1 VQDDGAKVPL
11 LESEQQY
18 ILHCSSTAAQS
29 ALASAS
35 YHYPRASY
43 NTIFDG
49 FPVAPSSLVPRATPC
64 LTLNHV
70 FRTSLHL
77 CKSTARS
84 SDPASLHYCSRHS
97 RPSHRLLPPLEYPA
111 THTDLLSRIACRHRR
126 RRRRLL
132 ERPLR

>member
-43 NTIFDG
+43 NTIDFE
-49 FPVAPSSLVPRATPC
+49 PRLPH
-64 LTLNHV
+64 LTSPLQ
-70 FRTSLHL
+70 
-77 CKSTARS
+77 K
-84 SDPASLHYCSRHS
+84 HS
-97 RPSHRLLPPLEYPA
+97 AVL
-111 THTDLLSRIACRHRR
+111 
-126 RRRRLL
+126 
-132 ERPLR
+132 